1 MSCKDSPFSKRKIK
15 LHDRIMK
22 KLLILIAMAAMSF
35 SVLHAQNDRDYVR
48 RGNRLLRDSVNRQK
62 NSDKAI
68 VQYKKAVEYNP
79 SCAIA
84 HYNMGNALLLDG
96 KVQDAMKEYEQAARL
111 EKDSKRL
118 SDVYHNMGVILQ
130 SAKQFDKAIECYKQS
145 LRNDPA
151 NDETRY
157 NYVLCQ
163 RQLKNQ
169 QNDNNQNQDK
179 NKDKDQ
185 QQQQKQQQQQ
195 DKQDKEKEKEKQQQQ
210 QQEQEMSRENA
221 EQMLQAA
228 MQREKDTQEKVRRQQ
243 QQSRRRQ
250 LLKQW

>member
-1 MSCKDSPFSKRKIK
+1 
-15 LHDRIMK
+15 
-22 KLLILIAMAAMSF
+22 MAAMSF

-145 LRNDPA
+145 LRNDPD

-179 NKDKDQ
+179 NKDKDKDQ
-185 QQQQKQQQQQ
+185 Q
-195 DKQDKEKEKEKQQQQ
+195 QQQQ

-228 MQREKDTQEKVRRQQ
+228 LQREKDTQEKVRRQQ
-243 QQSRRRQ
+243 QQSSRRQ

>member
-1 MSCKDSPFSKRKIK
+1 
-15 LHDRIMK
+15 
-22 KLLILIAMAAMSF
+22 MAAMSF

-84 HYNMGNALLLDG
+84 HYNMGNALLLEG

-169 QNDNNQNQDK
+169 QNDNNQDQDK

>member
-1 MSCKDSPFSKRKIK
+1 
-15 LHDRIMK
+15 
-22 KLLILIAMAAMSF
+22 MAAMSF

-130 SAKQFDKAIECYKQS
+130 SAKQFDKAIKCYKQS
-145 LRNDPA
+145 LRNDPD

-179 NKDKDQ
+179 NKDKDKDQ
-185 QQQQKQQQQQ
+185 QQQQQQQQQ
-195 DKQDKEKEKEKQQQQ
+195 DKQDKEKKKEQQQQQ

-243 QQSRRRQ
+243 QQSSRRQ

>member
-1 MSCKDSPFSKRKIK
+1 
-15 LHDRIMK
+15 
-22 KLLILIAMAAMSF
+22 MAAMSF

-130 SAKQFDKAIECYKQS
+130 SAKQFDKAIKCYKQS
-145 LRNDPA
+145 LRNDPD

-179 NKDKDQ
+179 NKDKDKDQ
-185 QQQQKQQQQQ
+185 QQQQQQQQQ
-195 DKQDKEKEKEKQQQQ
+195 DKQDKEKKKEQQQQQ

-243 QQSRRRQ
+243 RQSSRRQ

>member
-1 MSCKDSPFSKRKIK
+1 
-15 LHDRIMK
+15 
-22 KLLILIAMAAMSF
+22 MAAMSF

>member
-1 MSCKDSPFSKRKIK
+1 
-15 LHDRIMK
+15 
-22 KLLILIAMAAMSF
+22 MAAMSF

-145 LRNDPA
+145 LRNDPD

-179 NKDKDQ
+179 NKDKDKDQ
-185 QQQQKQQQQQ
+185 QQQQQQQQQ
-195 DKQDKEKEKEKQQQQ
+195 DKQDKEKKKEQQQQQ

-243 QQSRRRQ
+243 QQSSTRQ

>member
-1 MSCKDSPFSKRKIK
+1 
-15 LHDRIMK
+15 
-22 KLLILIAMAAMSF
+22 MAAMSF

-195 DKQDKEKEKEKQQQQ
+195 DKQDKEKKKEQQQQQ

-243 QQSRRRQ
+243 QQSSRRQ

>member
-1 MSCKDSPFSKRKIK
+1 
-15 LHDRIMK
+15 
-22 KLLILIAMAAMSF
+22 MAAMSF

-145 LRNDPA
+145 LRNDPD

-179 NKDKDQ
+179 NKDKDKDKDQ
-185 QQQQKQQQQQ
+185 QQQQQQQQQ
-195 DKQDKEKEKEKQQQQ
+195 DKQDKEKKKEQQQQQ

-243 QQSRRRQ
+243 QQSSRRQ

>member
-1 MSCKDSPFSKRKIK
+1 
-15 LHDRIMK
+15 
-22 KLLILIAMAAMSF
+22 MAAMSF

-145 LRNDPA
+145 LRNDPD

>member
-1 MSCKDSPFSKRKIK
+1 
-15 LHDRIMK
+15 MK

-145 LRNDPA
+145 LRNDPD

-169 QNDNNQNQDK
+169 QNDNNQDK
-179 NKDKDQ
+179 NKDKDKDQ
-185 QQQQKQQQQQ
+185 QQQQQQQRQ
-195 DKQDKEKEKEKQQQQ
+195 DKQDKEKKKEQQQQQ

>member
-1 MSCKDSPFSKRKIK
+1 
-15 LHDRIMK
+15 
-22 KLLILIAMAAMSF
+22 MAAMSF

-169 QNDNNQNQDK
+169 QNDNNQDQDK

-195 DKQDKEKEKEKQQQQ
+195 DKQDKEKEKEQQQQQ

-243 QQSRRRQ
+243 QQSSRRQ

>member
-1 MSCKDSPFSKRKIK
+1 
-15 LHDRIMK
+15 
-22 KLLILIAMAAMSF
+22 MAAMSF

-145 LRNDPA
+145 LRNDPD

-179 NKDKDQ
+179 NKDKDKDQ
-185 QQQQKQQQQQ
+185 QQQQQQQRQ
-195 DKQDKEKEKEKQQQQ
+195 DKQDKEKKKEQQQQQ

-243 QQSRRRQ
+243 QQSSRRQ

>member
-1 MSCKDSPFSKRKIK
+1 
-15 LHDRIMK
+15 
-22 KLLILIAMAAMSF
+22 MAAMSF

-145 LRNDPA
+145 LRNDPD

-169 QNDNNQNQDK
+169 QNDNNQNQDRNK
-179 NKDKDQ
+179 DKDKDQ
-185 QQQQKQQQQQ
+185 QQQQQQQQQ
-195 DKQDKEKEKEKQQQQ
+195 DKQDKEKKKEQQQQQ

-243 QQSRRRQ
+243 QQSSRRQ

>member
-1 MSCKDSPFSKRKIK
+1 
-15 LHDRIMK
+15 
-22 KLLILIAMAAMSF
+22 MAAMSF

-145 LRNDPA
+145 LRNDPD

-210 QQEQEMSRENA
+210 HQEQEMSRENA

-243 QQSRRRQ
+243 QQSSRRQ

>member
-1 MSCKDSPFSKRKIK
+1 
-15 LHDRIMK
+15 
-22 KLLILIAMAAMSF
+22 MAAMSF

-145 LRNDPA
+145 LRNDPD

-179 NKDKDQ
+179 NKDKDKDQ
-185 QQQQKQQQQQ
+185 QQQQQQQQQ

>member
-1 MSCKDSPFSKRKIK
+1 
-15 LHDRIMK
+15 MK

-145 LRNDPA
+145 LRNDPD

-195 DKQDKEKEKEKQQQQ
+195 DKQDKEKKKEQQQQQ

-243 QQSRRRQ
+243 QQSSRRQ

>member
-1 MSCKDSPFSKRKIK
+1 
-15 LHDRIMK
+15 
-22 KLLILIAMAAMSF
+22 MAAMSF

-111 EKDSKRL
+111 ERDSKRL

-145 LRNDPA
+145 LRNDPD

-179 NKDKDQ
+179 NKDKDKDQ
-185 QQQQKQQQQQ
+185 QQQQQQQQQ
-195 DKQDKEKEKEKQQQQ
+195 DKQDKEKKKEQQQQQ

-243 QQSRRRQ
+243 QQSSRRQ

>member
-1 MSCKDSPFSKRKIK
+1 
-15 LHDRIMK
+15 
-22 KLLILIAMAAMSF
+22 MAAMSF

-145 LRNDPA
+145 LRNDPD

-163 RQLKNQ
+163 RQLRNQ

-179 NKDKDQ
+179 NKDKDKDQ
-185 QQQQKQQQQQ
+185 QQQQQQQQQ
-195 DKQDKEKEKEKQQQQ
+195 DKQDKEKKREQQQQQ

-243 QQSRRRQ
+243 QQSSRRQ

>member
-1 MSCKDSPFSKRKIK
+1 
-15 LHDRIMK
+15 
-22 KLLILIAMAAMSF
+22 MAAMSF

-169 QNDNNQNQDK
+169 QNDNNQDQDK

-195 DKQDKEKEKEKQQQQ
+195 DKQDKEKKKEQQQQQ

-243 QQSRRRQ
+243 QQSSRRQ

>member
-1 MSCKDSPFSKRKIK
+1 
-15 LHDRIMK
+15 
-22 KLLILIAMAAMSF
+22 MAAMSF

-68 VQYKKAVEYNP
+68 VQYKKAIEYNP

-145 LRNDPA
+145 LRNDPD

-169 QNDNNQNQDK
+169 QNDNNQDQDK

-185 QQQQKQQQQQ
+185 QQQQQQQQQQ
-195 DKQDKEKEKEKQQQQ
+195 DKQGKEKEKEQQQQQ

>member
-1 MSCKDSPFSKRKIK
+1 
-15 LHDRIMK
+15 
-22 KLLILIAMAAMSF
+22 MAAMSF

-145 LRNDPA
+145 LRNDPD

-179 NKDKDQ
+179 NKDKDKDQ
-185 QQQQKQQQQQ
+185 QQQQQQQQQ
-195 DKQDKEKEKEKQQQQ
+195 DKQDKEKKKEQQQQQ

-243 QQSRRRQ
+243 RQSSRRQ

>member
-1 MSCKDSPFSKRKIK
+1 
-15 LHDRIMK
+15 
-22 KLLILIAMAAMSF
+22 MAAMSF

-145 LRNDPA
+145 LRNDPD

-179 NKDKDQ
+179 NKDKDKDKEQ
-185 QQQQKQQQQQ
+185 QQQQQQQQQQ

-243 QQSRRRQ
+243 QQSSRRQ

>member
-1 MSCKDSPFSKRKIK
+1 
-15 LHDRIMK
+15 
-22 KLLILIAMAAMSF
+22 MAAMSS

-169 QNDNNQNQDK
+169 QNDNNQDQDK

>member
-1 MSCKDSPFSKRKIK
+1 
-15 LHDRIMK
+15 
-22 KLLILIAMAAMSF
+22 MAAMSS

-145 LRNDPA
+145 LRNDPD

-179 NKDKDQ
+179 NKDKDKDQ
-185 QQQQKQQQQQ
+185 QQQQQQQQQ
-195 DKQDKEKEKEKQQQQ
+195 DKQDKEKKKEQQQQQ

>member
-1 MSCKDSPFSKRKIK
+1 
-15 LHDRIMK
+15 
-22 KLLILIAMAAMSF
+22 MAAMSF

-145 LRNDPA
+145 LRNDPD

-179 NKDKDQ
+179 NKDTDKDQ
-185 QQQQKQQQQQ
+185 QQQQQQQQQ
-195 DKQDKEKEKEKQQQQ
+195 DKQDKEKKKEQQQQQ

-243 QQSRRRQ
+243 QQSSRRQ

>member
-1 MSCKDSPFSKRKIK
+1 
-15 LHDRIMK
+15 
-22 KLLILIAMAAMSF
+22 MAAMSF

-130 SAKQFDKAIECYKQS
+130 SAKQFDKAIKCYKQS
-145 LRNDPA
+145 LRNDPD

-179 NKDKDQ
+179 NKDKDKDQ
-185 QQQQKQQQQQ
+185 QQQQQQQQQ
-195 DKQDKEKEKEKQQQQ
+195 DKQDKEKKKEQQQQQ

>member
-1 MSCKDSPFSKRKIK
+1 
-15 LHDRIMK
+15 
-22 KLLILIAMAAMSF
+22 MAAMSF

-145 LRNDPA
+145 LRNDPD

-195 DKQDKEKEKEKQQQQ
+195 DKQDKEKKKEQQQQQ

-243 QQSRRRQ
+243 QQSSRRQ

>member
-1 MSCKDSPFSKRKIK
+1 
-15 LHDRIMK
+15 
-22 KLLILIAMAAMSF
+22 MAAMSF

-145 LRNDPA
+145 LRNDPT

-169 QNDNNQNQDK
+169 QNDNNQDQDK

-195 DKQDKEKEKEKQQQQ
+195 DKQDKEKEKEQQQQQ

>member
-1 MSCKDSPFSKRKIK
+1 
-15 LHDRIMK
+15 
-22 KLLILIAMAAMSF
+22 MAAMSF

-179 NKDKDQ
+179 NKDKDKDQ
-185 QQQQKQQQQQ
+185 QQQQQQQRQ
-195 DKQDKEKEKEKQQQQ
+195 DKQDKEKKKEQQQQQ

-243 QQSRRRQ
+243 RQSSRRQ

>member
-1 MSCKDSPFSKRKIK
+1 
-15 LHDRIMK
+15 
-22 KLLILIAMAAMSF
+22 MAAMSF

-48 RGNRLLRDSVNRQK
+48 RGNRLWRDSVNRQK

-145 LRNDPA
+145 LRNDPD

-179 NKDKDQ
+179 NKDKDKDQ
-185 QQQQKQQQQQ
+185 QQQQQQQQQ
-195 DKQDKEKEKEKQQQQ
+195 DKQDKEKKKEQQQQQ

-243 QQSRRRQ
+243 QQSSRRQ

>member
-1 MSCKDSPFSKRKIK
+1 
-15 LHDRIMK
+15 
-22 KLLILIAMAAMSF
+22 MAAMSF

-84 HYNMGNALLLDG
+84 HYNMGNALLLEG

-145 LRNDPA
+145 LRNDPD

-179 NKDKDQ
+179 NKDKD
-185 QQQQKQQQQQ
+185 
-195 DKQDKEKEKEKQQQQ
+195 
-210 QQEQEMSRENA
+210 
-221 EQMLQAA
+221 
-228 MQREKDTQEKVRRQQ
+228 KDQQ
-243 QQSRRRQ
+243 QQSSRRQ

>member
-1 MSCKDSPFSKRKIK
+1 
-15 LHDRIMK
+15 
-22 KLLILIAMAAMSF
+22 MAAMSF

-169 QNDNNQNQDK
+169 QNDNNQDQDK

-195 DKQDKEKEKEKQQQQ
+195 DKQDKEKEKEQQQQQ

>member
-1 MSCKDSPFSKRKIK
+1 
-15 LHDRIMK
+15 
-22 KLLILIAMAAMSF
+22 MAAMSF

-169 QNDNNQNQDK
+169 QNDNNQDQDK

-210 QQEQEMSRENA
+210 HQEQEMSRENA

-243 QQSRRRQ
+243 QQSSRRQ